1 MEKVEGWRNGEDEA
15 IFEWKWWRESRPN
28 EKRWREKRE
37 NGEKRDEDEVESEG
51 MMCKHVV
58 RVYIGGLALGLT
70 TNEMQ
75 ITPK

>member
-51 MMCKHVV
+51 MSKVKW
-58 RVYIGGLALGLT
+58 
-70 TNEMQ
+70 EMSFMRGRSA
-75 ITPK
+75 KMS